1 MKKLLFLAGM
11 ALVQFS
17 FAQQGDVGDLIKSLK
32 SANAEQVSGHF
43 DNTVDITLPGKE
55 EIKSMGKNQAAIA
68 LRNFFSDNGIKGFE
82 VSSQREAGVT
92 MYITGKMA
100 GKDRNYNITLLLK
113 NKDGKHDIISV
124 RINASA

>member
-43 DNTVDITLPGKE
+43 DNTVDLTLPGKG
-55 EIKSMGKNQAAIA
+55 EIRNMSKSQAGNA
-68 LRNFFSDNGIKGFE
+68 LKNFFDENGVKGFE

-113 NKDGKHDIISV
+113 NKDGRHDIISV
-124 RINASA
+124 RINPSA